1 MHGRT
6 DRPSIRTVVDEG
18 GDGKTRQVLG
28 HLFLQSSPFSIV
40 IPSSGFIL
48 RRLESDGMPFVS
60 PGPFF
65 SFFCD
70 FSATGHCKK
79 GGQMEM
85 GSGGGLKWRQAGL

>member
-1 MHGRT
+1 MKGEMVRL
-6 DRPSIRTVVDEG
+6 DRFSVIYFSRV
-18 GDGKTRQVLG
+18 
-28 HLFLQSSPFSIV
+28 QSSPFSIV

-48 RRLESDGMPFVS
+48 PPTDGMPFVS
-60 PGPFF
+60 LGPFF